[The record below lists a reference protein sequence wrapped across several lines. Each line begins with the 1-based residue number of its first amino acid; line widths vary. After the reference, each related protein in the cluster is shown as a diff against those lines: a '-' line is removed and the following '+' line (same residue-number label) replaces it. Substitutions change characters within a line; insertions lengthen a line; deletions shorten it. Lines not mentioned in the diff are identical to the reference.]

1 MAHLMAKWENW
12 VCSFAPLSLYAEES
26 VLPTVD
32 HSVNVVGL
40 SSGKLGAAFT
50 TEQKPLILY

>member
-1 MAHLMAKWENW
+1 MGLQL
-12 VCSFAPLSLYAEES
+12 CSSESLNYGEES

-50 TEQKPLILY
+50 TGQKLLILY